1 MRRRQ
6 SVRGGVWCMGGRRKI
21 RRQTGRVF
29 PIGALAA
36 LILGTLGSVVIKKL
50 FGSKRL
56 WRWRQYV

>member
-1 MRRRQ
+1 
-6 SVRGGVWCMGGRRKI
+6 MGGRRKI